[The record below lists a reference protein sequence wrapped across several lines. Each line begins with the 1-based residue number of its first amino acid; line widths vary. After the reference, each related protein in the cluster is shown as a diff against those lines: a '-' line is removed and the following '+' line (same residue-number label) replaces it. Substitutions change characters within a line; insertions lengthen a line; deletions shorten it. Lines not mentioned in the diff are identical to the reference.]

1 LHLPIAAILLLIALF
16 TTVSGKPLDGFLMLT
31 MAVLLVWDATRTKI
45 SASGGLRRPR
55 PGPVASRAGSGWPYL
70 RQRYTPALSVP
81 LVAIPGRPRLP

>member
-55 PGPVASRAGSGWPYL
+55 QA
-70 RQRYTPALSVP
+70 
-81 LVAIPGRPRLP
+81 RLPAALGAAGLIYASVIRQPCRCL